1 MGIRDPRGAANSI
14 FAVAEI
20 DDASFSTSGDYERGF
35 VRNGVRYHHIIDP
48 ATGRPAKRSRS
59 VTVRAADAITA
70 DMWSTA
76 LFILGPDQGLAL
88 VKKMSN
94 LDAVFVGADNQVTV
108 SSGLEG
114 RIKIL
119 RQPTPGP

>member
-1 MGIRDPRGAANSI
+1 M
-14 FAVAEI
+14 
-20 DDASFSTSGDYERGF
+20 
-35 VRNGVRYHHIIDP
+35 
-48 ATGRPAKRSRS
+48 
-59 VTVRAADAITA
+59 TVRAADAITA